1 MWPDL
6 TTFRPTK
13 KQASLILAV
22 ICCLILFRF
31 PVQTITILSGFSRA
45 TIEGYDWFFLRL
57 SSIILVI
64 TVVLACLPLG
74 KWRLGGSEAKPH
86 FSWFSWVAMLFTAGM
101 GSGLIFWSVAEPI
114 YHLNAP
120 GNPQHHQATALAI
133 TYFHWGLHA
142 WGIYALSALAIAWF
156 SYNRGQ
162 SLRISSSF
170 YRYPRLQPYLAIL
183 DFMAILAIL
192 FGVAAT
198 VSNTAALIEAG
209 LIQLQWLTSSHFIQR
224 LVIILLISVCFVSSS
239 LLGLNKG
246 IRRLSLFNLY
256 FAVLFLMLAVFL
268 ALSLTPL
275 QSLLDLLGLSTQIY
289 IQSLP
294 AWSWFVPEAYKTW
307 VDDWTII
314 YLIWWIAW
322 APFVGLFIAKISYGR
337 TIRQCLLGVV
347 LIPTASTILWFNV
360 FATAAFHLPNQAE
373 VISLVQANYTQGL
386 FFFFGQFSLGVYLSL
401 LAMLLLTTFV
411 ITSADSAVYV
421 MQLLSLSSPTEKN
434 SAIQNNEDTPETIKL
449 SFAWGMVLT
458 LLTLAL
464 SYQDNIK
471 LTTVIATVGAI
482 PFTFIFIAQIFHLL
496 ADMWAYPR
504 GNVRS

>member
-1 MWPDL
+1 MLPNSM
-6 TTFRPTK
+6 TFRPNK
-13 KQASLILAV
+13 KQVSLILAV
-22 ICCLILFRF
+22 ISCLVLLRF

-45 TIEGYDWFFLRL
+45 TIDGYDWFFLRL

-64 TVVLACLPLG
+64 TLVLACLPLG
-74 KWRLGGSEAKPH
+74 QWRLGGVEAKPH
-86 FSWFSWVAMLFTAGM
+86 FTWFSWIAMLFTAGM

-120 GNPQHHQATALAI
+120 GNPQKDQAMAQAI

-162 SLRISSSF
+162 SMRISSSF
-170 YRYPRLQPYLAIL
+170 YRYPHLQPYLAAL

-198 VSNTAALIEAG
+198 LSNTAALIEAG
-209 LIQLQWLTSSHFIQR
+209 MIQLHWLNNSHFIQR
-224 LVIILLISVCFVSSS
+224 LGIIVLISVCFISSS
-239 LLGLNKG
+239 LLGLHKG

-256 FAVLFLMLAVFL
+256 FAILFLVLALFL

-275 QSLLDLLGLSTQIY
+275 RSLLSLLGQSTQIY
-289 IQSLP
+289 LQSLP
-294 AWSWFVPEAYKTW
+294 TWSWFVPEAYKAW

-347 LIPTASTILWFNV
+347 LIPTASTILWFNI
-360 FATAAFHLPNQAE
+360 FATAAFHL
-373 VISLVQANYTQGL
+373 
-386 FFFFGQFSLGVYLSL
+386 
-401 LAMLLLTTFV
+401 
-411 ITSADSAVYV
+411 
-421 MQLLSLSSPTEKN
+421 
-434 SAIQNNEDTPETIKL
+434 
-449 SFAWGMVLT
+449 
-458 LLTLAL
+458 
-464 SYQDNIK
+464 
-471 LTTVIATVGAI
+471 
-482 PFTFIFIAQIFHLL
+482 
-496 ADMWAYPR
+496 
-504 GNVRS
+504 

>member
-1 MWPDL
+1 MWTDL

-13 KQASLILAV
+13 KQISLILAV
-22 ICCLILFRF
+22 ICCLVLFRF
-31 PVQTITILSGFSRA
+31 PVQTITILSDFSRT
-45 TIEGYDWFFLRL
+45 TIESYDWFFLRL
-57 SSIILVI
+57 STVILMV

-74 KWRLGGSEAKPH
+74 KWRLGGVEAKPH

-120 GNPQHHQATALAI
+120 GNPEQDQATALAI

-142 WGIYALSALAIAWF
+142 WGIYALAALAIAWF

-170 YRYPRLQPYLAIL
+170 CRYPRLQPYLAVL

-198 VSNTAALIEAG
+198 VSNTAALIETG
-209 LIQLQWLTSSHFIQR
+209 MIQLQWLNSSHFTQR
-224 LVIILLISVCFVSSS
+224 LMIILFISVCFLSSS

-256 FAVLFLMLAVFL
+256 FVVLFLVLAVFL
-268 ALSLTPL
+268 ALSLAPL
-275 QSLLDLLGLSTQIY
+275 PSLIGLLGQSTQIY

-360 FATAAFHLPNQAE
+360 FATAAFHLPNQTE
-373 VISLVQANYTQGL
+373 LISLVQANYTQGL
-386 FFFFGQFSLGVYLSL
+386 FFFFGQFSVEVYLSL
-401 LAMLLLTTFV
+401 LAILLLTTFV

-421 MQLLSLSSPTEKN
+421 MQLLSLSSPTGKP
-434 SAIQNNEDTPETIKL
+434 STMQKHEDTPETMKL
-449 SFAWGMVLT
+449 SFAWGIVLT
-458 LLTLAL
+458 LLTLSL

-482 PFTFIFIAQIFHLL
+482 PFTLILIAQIFHLL
-496 ADMWAYPR
+496 VDMWAYQR